1 MVLNLKKDVTTALF
15 YLLLT
20 AVLGATLRLFVVVDL
35 PAEYRFLV
43 HTHSHIALLGWVYV
57 ALTTLLYKLYLQP
70 VNVTKRFRRI
80 FWLTQVSIAGM
91 LFTFPFQGYA
101 LFSIF
106 FSTLFLV
113 ASYFFA
119 ALFFKKAASEMRNRF
134 SFKLAKWA
142 VVYMIISSI
151 GLWALGGIMNTLGS
165 TSVWYKLAI
174 YFYLHFQYNGW
185 FILGLMAVL
194 FYFLEEH
201 NFTLEGGKHRLWLR
215 LFNSSVILTFFLSTL
230 FMEPHWFFYILGGV
244 GVLLQSWVLLLLF
257 FWMYPKWKSFSAQL
271 KTGVTGM
278 LVFAGVLWG
287 IKNDMQ
293 LLSALP
299 YFAKIAFSNLDF
311 VIGYLHLVFLGV
323 VSVALLAL
331 LKQAD
336 LLKLSKWGYR
346 GFIFAFLLTE
356 LLIFYKG
363 TAAWLEFPIIL
374 YYYELLAAGS
384 ILFPISLI
392 GILWF
397 SLKSK

>member
-1 MVLNLKKDVTTALF
+1 MLNLKKDVTSALF
-15 YLLLT
+15 YLLLA
-20 AVLGATLRLFVVVDL
+20 AVLGASLRLFVVVDL

-43 HTHSHIALLGWVYV
+43 HTHSHIALLGWVYI
-57 ALTTLLYKLYLQP
+57 ALTTLLYKLYLKP
-70 VNVTKRFRRI
+70 ANVTKHYRRI

-91 LFTFPFQGYA
+91 LVTFPFQGYA

-113 ASYFFA
+113 ASYFFT
-119 ALFFKKAASEMRNRF
+119 ALFFKKAAPEMRNRF
-134 SFKLAKWA
+134 SFKLSKWA
-142 VVYMIISSI
+142 VVFMIISSI
-151 GLWALGGIMNTLGS
+151 GPWALGGIMNTLGS

-185 FILGLMAVL
+185 FILGLVAVL

-201 NFTLEGGKHRLWLR
+201 NYALEANRHKLWLR
-215 LFNSSVILTFFLSTL
+215 LFNSSVVLTFFLSTL
-230 FMEPHWFFYILGGV
+230 FTAPHWFLYLLGGM
-244 GVLLQSWVLLLLF
+244 GVILQSWILLLLF
-257 FWMYPKWKSFSAQL
+257 FWVYPKWKNFSIQL
-271 KTGVTGM
+271 KSGVAGM

-331 LKQAD
+331 LRQAD
-336 LLKLSKWGYR
+336 LLKLSKLGYWG
-346 GFIFAFLLTE
+346 FLFAFLLTE

-363 TAAWLEFPIIL
+363 TAVWLKFSIIP

>member
-1 MVLNLKKDVTTALF
+1 MLNLKKDVTSAVF
-15 YLLLT
+15 YLFLA
-20 AVLGATLRLFVVVDL
+20 AVLGTTLRLFVVVDL

-43 HTHSHIALLGWVYV
+43 HTHSHVALLGWVYV

-70 VNVTKRFRRI
+70 AGVTKRYRRI
-80 FWLTQVSIAGM
+80 FWLAQVSIVGM

-119 ALFFKKAASEMRNRF
+119 ALFFKKSAPEMRNRF

-142 VVYMIISSI
+142 VIYMIISSI
-151 GLWALGGIMNTLGS
+151 GPWALGGIMNTLGS

-185 FILGLMAVL
+185 FILGLLAVL
-194 FYFLEEH
+194 FYFLEVH
-201 NFTLEGGKHRLWLR
+201 NFALEVGRHKIWLR
-215 LFNSSVILTFFLSTL
+215 IINTSIVLTFFLSTL
-230 FMEPHWFFYILGGV
+230 FMEPHWFLNVLGGM
-244 GVLLQSWVLLLLF
+244 GVLLQSWILLLF
-257 FWMYPKWKSFSAQL
+257 FFWLYPKWKKFSGKL
-271 KTGVTGM
+271 KSGVSGM
-278 LVFAGVLWG
+278 LVFAGVLWA

-299 YFAKIAFSNLDF
+299 YFAKVAFTNLDF

-323 VSVALLAL
+323 VSIALFAL

-336 LLKLSKWGYR
+336 LLKFPKWGYR
-346 GFIFAFLLTE
+346 GFLCAFLLTE
-356 LLIFYKG
+356 VLIFYKG
-363 TAAWLEFPIIL
+363 TAAWLEFSIIF

-384 ILFPISLI
+384 ILFPLSLI
-392 GILWF
+392 GIIWY